1 MKVKYLVGLDTI
13 VSVSGHPNV
22 RAKYKHNVNI
32 TKDAVVVK
40 LLLIT

>member
-1 MKVKYLVGLDTI
+1 MKVKYLSGLDTI

-22 RAKYKHNVNI
+22 RAKHKHNVNI
-32 TKDAVVVK
+32 TKDTAIVK